1 MTLRQEGV
9 IARFAGRIEASPV
22 LAGAI
27 LIGSFAA
34 DTADEVSDV
43 DVIVVVDEGR
53 FDEAWEDRSELEGS
67 EALVA
72 WDVVDSKHSEIGGH
86 KWLTADMV
94 LVDCLVA
101 TPSSRVRLADPFRVL
116 AGDVSLSDRLT
127 HRQPIARAEVEAF
140 AEELEA
146 AGSVH
151 DTERAYHALVKTIR
165 AARS

>member
-1 MTLRQEGV
+1 MTLRQESV
-9 IARFAGRIEASPV
+9 TARLAERIEASPV
-22 LAGAI
+22 LEGAI

-53 FDEAWEDRSELEGS
+53 FNEAWEDRCDLEGS

-72 WDVVDSKHSEIGGH
+72 WDVVDAKHAEIGGH
-86 KWLTADMV
+86 KWLTADIV
-94 LVDCLVA
+94 LVDCLLA
-101 TPSSRVRLADPFRVL
+101 TPSSGVRLADPFRIL
-116 AGDVSLSDRLT
+116 AGDVSLSDTLT
-127 HRQPIARAEVEAF
+127 RRPPIVRAEVEAF

-146 AGSVH
+146 AGRLH
-151 DTERAYHALVKTIR
+151 DTERAYHELVKTVR